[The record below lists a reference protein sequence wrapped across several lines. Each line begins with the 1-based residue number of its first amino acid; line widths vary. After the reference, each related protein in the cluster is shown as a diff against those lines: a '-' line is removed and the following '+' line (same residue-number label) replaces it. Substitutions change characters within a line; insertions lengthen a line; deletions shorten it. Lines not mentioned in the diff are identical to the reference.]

1 MSVVLLMVLACSTP
15 PPPLLVLAP
24 TSTQVPVERLIRD
37 WAASEGTEA
46 TVVFDDSPAL
56 SRMVDAG
63 TPADLLLLSDTGR
76 MDRLAEREHL
86 VPGSRALLAGDDLVV
101 LVSVNATHP
110 PRDLAGL
117 LDPERPMFAPP
128 ADSAESQH
136 LRSQLEAA
144 DSWPAAED
152 RITHVHD
159 EAAVIA
165 RVVDD
170 PEAVGFLSSGRANLG
185 ANVEIAFPFPSRTPA
200 LLIEGAVVAHAERA
214 DTASELLRF
223 LCSEGAEAP
232 FRARGFRGLG
242 SSHAPPSPHPAGA
255 APPRATLAPAPD
267 RTRSHPPDRAA
278 RQPPGDEGRLPP
290 RPPGSPPP
298 ETPLPPPRPH
308 GAAK

>member
-1 MSVVLLMVLACSTP
+1 MVLACSTP

-63 TPADLLLLSDTGR
+63 TPADLLLLSDAGR
-76 MDRLAEREHL
+76 MDRLAARDHL
-86 VPGSRALLAGDDLVV
+86 LPGSRAQLAGDDLVV
-101 LVSVNATHP
+101 LVSVNATRT

-117 LDPERPMFAPP
+117 LDPERPLFAPP
-128 ADSAESQH
+128 ADSAESEH
-136 LRSQLEAA
+136 LRSLLEATGR
-144 DSWPAAED
+144 WPETEH

-185 ANVEIAFPFPSRTPA
+185 ANVEVAFPLPSPTPA

-214 DTASELLRF
+214 DTATELLRF

-242 SSHAPPSPHPAGA
+242 SRREAPPPQPAGS
-255 APPRATLAPAPD
+255 APPRGAPNAEPD
-267 RTRSHPPDRAA
+267 RPHRQRPDGTAGQIR
-278 RQPPGDEGRLPP
+278 GDRGHVLPP
-290 RPPGSPPP
+290 PAGLPMP
-298 ETPLPPPRPH
+298 EAPLRPPRPH